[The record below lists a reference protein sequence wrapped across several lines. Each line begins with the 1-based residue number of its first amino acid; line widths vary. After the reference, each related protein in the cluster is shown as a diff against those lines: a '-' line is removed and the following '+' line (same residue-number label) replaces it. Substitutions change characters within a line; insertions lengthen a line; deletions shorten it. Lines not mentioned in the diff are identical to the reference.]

1 MMNDLIIRK
10 ELIDVIED
18 LFSLIE
24 SLVFFEP
31 TIGSVIFLASLAFCI
46 GTCGMVFFDPK
57 KWEEEKKRKKHKK
70 IEVETAESKIQQ
82 LQKAGLL

>member
-1 MMNDLIIRK
+1 MISDLIIRK
-10 ELIDVIED
+10 ELADVIED
-18 LFSLIE
+18 IFSVLE
-24 SLVFFEP
+24 QLVFFEP
-31 TIGSVIFLASLAFCI
+31 TIGSMIFIGSLAFCI
-46 GTCGMVFFDPK
+46 ATCGMVFIDPK